1 MPLPV
6 RLHRQGLFSLLGKI
20 CAVDVLFQRLV
31 DERRDHEAERHV
43 DEHVAAVV
51 DCGIEI
57 RIRKRGVKE
66 LRRLIDLVDRDA
78 ADEMDDEA
86 ADAAKHRA
94 DIDAALLPVEEA
106 CHAQHAERQ
115 QIVQQHRRRAPGI
128 RAVEQQL
135 QKAIGK

>member
-31 DERRDHEAERHV
+31 DQRRDHEAERHV

-57 RIRKRGVKE
+57 RIGERGVE
-66 LRRLIDLVDRDA
+66 QLCRLVDLVDRDA
-78 ADEMDDEA
+78 ADKVDDEA
-86 ADAAKHRA
+86 ADAADDRA
-94 DIDAALLPVEEA
+94 DEKAALEL
-106 CHAQHAERQ
+106 
-115 QIVQQHRRRAPGI
+115 RA
-128 RAVEQQL
+128 RAG
-135 QKAIGK
+135 KAATPSTPNASR